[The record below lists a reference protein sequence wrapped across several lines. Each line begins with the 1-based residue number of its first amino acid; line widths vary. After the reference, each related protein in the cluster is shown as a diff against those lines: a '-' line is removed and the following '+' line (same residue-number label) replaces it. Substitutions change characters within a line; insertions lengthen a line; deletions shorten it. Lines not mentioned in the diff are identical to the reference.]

1 MNGGRAP
8 GMRTV
13 PLAVNPMEPIF
24 RRMIAASAVLHLA
37 ALALFSVWGALHAP
51 PSRFLSVA
59 VVDLVGGEAFAPP
72 PKSSEK
78 PAEKPA
84 PPPAAKATKE
94 EGTRTL
100 PPARTAK
107 AEKERG
113 TRGKPASPATLP
125 RETESLSE
133 SIKRMREK
141 KASRESV
148 REAVVTIQREKAAR
162 SAIHQIGERVGRR
175 IDLSAVRSAQ
185 KKDSPSAPAGL
196 AGASGTTR
204 VPPEHLA
211 YFRLL
216 DEKVRSNWNVPALAV
231 GEKEKLM
238 VQIRIVIEI
247 DGRVSQVRMEKTSG
261 NPYFDDSVLRA
272 IRKASPLPIPPAPLR
287 GTEEYYEVGFRFY
300 GAGEES

>member
-1 MNGGRAP
+1 
-8 GMRTV
+8 
-13 PLAVNPMEPIF
+13 MEPIF
-24 RRMIAASAVLHLA
+24 RRMVAVSVALHVA
-37 ALALFSVWGALHAP
+37 ALVLFSVWGALHAP
-51 PSRFLSVA
+51 PSRFLTVA
-59 VVDLVGGEAFAPP
+59 VIDLVGGEAFAPP
-72 PKSSEK
+72 PKASGQ

-84 PPPAAKATKE
+84 PPPAAKTTKE
-94 EGTRTL
+94 EGTRKS

-107 AEKERG
+107 AEKEKERG
-113 TRGKPASPATLP
+113 TKRKPVLPATRP
-125 RETESLSE
+125 METESLAE

-141 KASRESV
+141 KASGESV
-148 REAVVTIQREKAAR
+148 REAVVTIGREKAAR
-162 SAIHQIGERVGRR
+162 SAIRQIGERVGRR
-175 IDLSAVRSAQ
+175 IDLSAVRPAQ

-196 AGASGTTR
+196 AGAAGTAR

-211 YFRLL
+211 YFRQL

-272 IRKASPLPIPPAPLR
+272 IRKASPLPVPPEQLR

-300 GAGEES
+300 GAGEDS

>member
-1 MNGGRAP
+1 MNGGRVT

-13 PLAVNPMEPIF
+13 PFVVTPMEPIF
-24 RRMIAASAVLHLA
+24 RRMVAVSVVLHMA
-37 ALALFSVWGALHAP
+37 ALVLFSVWAALHAP

-72 PKSSEK
+72 PEVSGK

-94 EGTRTL
+94 EKPRKS
-100 PPARTAK
+100 PPAQTAK

-113 TRGKPASPATLP
+113 TREKPVSPATRP

-141 KASRESV
+141 KVSGESV
-148 REAVVTIQREKAAR
+148 REAVVTIRREKAAR
-162 SAIHQIGERVGRR
+162 SAIHQIGERVGHR

-196 AGASGTTR
+196 AGASGTAR

-211 YFRLL
+211 YFRQL
-216 DEKVRSNWNVPALAV
+216 DEKVRSNWNVPALGV

-272 IRKASPLPIPPAPLR
+272 IRKASPLPVPPAPLR
-287 GTEEYYEVGFRFY
+287 GSEEYYEVGFRFY

>member
-1 MNGGRAP
+1 
-8 GMRTV
+8 MRTV
-13 PLAVNPMEPIF
+13 PFAATPMEPIF
-24 RRMIAASAVLHLA
+24 RRMIAVSVALHVA
-37 ALALFSVWGALHAP
+37 ALALFSVWAALHAP

-59 VVDLVGGEAFAPP
+59 VIDLVGGEAFAPP
-72 PKSSEK
+72 PEAPGK
-78 PAEKPA
+78 PVEKPA
-84 PPPAAKATKE
+84 PPPAAKTTKE
-94 EGTRTL
+94 EGLRKS
-100 PPARTAK
+100 PPPRTAK

-113 TRGKPASPATLP
+113 TKGKPVLPATLP

-141 KASRESV
+141 KASGESV
-148 REAVVTIQREKAAR
+148 REAVVTIRREKAAR
-162 SAIHQIGERVGRR
+162 SAIHQIGERVGHR
-175 IDLSAVRSAQ
+175 IDLSAVRPAQ
-185 KKDSPSAPAGL
+185 RKDSPSAPAGL
-196 AGASGTTR
+196 AGAAGTAR

-211 YFRLL
+211 YFRQL

-272 IRKASPLPIPPAPLR
+272 IRKASPLPVPPAPLR
-287 GTEEYYEVGFRFY
+287 GSEDHYEVGFRFY

>member
-1 MNGGRAP
+1 
-8 GMRTV
+8 
-13 PLAVNPMEPIF
+13 MEPIF
-24 RRMIAASAVLHLA
+24 RRMVAVSVALHVA
-37 ALALFSVWGALHAP
+37 ALALFSVWASLHTP

-59 VVDLVGGEAFAPP
+59 VVNLVGGEAFAPP
-72 PKSSEK
+72 PKVSGQ

-84 PPPAAKATKE
+84 PPPAAPPAAKTTKE
-94 EGTRTL
+94 EGTRMS

-107 AEKERG
+107 VEKERG
-113 TRGKPASPATLP
+113 TRGKPVLPTTLP
-125 RETESLSE
+125 RETESLAE

-141 KASRESV
+141 KASGESV
-148 REAVVTIQREKAAR
+148 REAVVTIRREKAAR

-175 IDLSAVRSAQ
+175 IDLSAVRPAQ
-185 KKDSPSAPAGL
+185 RKESPSAPAGL
-196 AGASGTTR
+196 AGASGTAR

-211 YFRLL
+211 YFRQL
-216 DEKVRSNWNVPALAV
+216 DDKVRSNWNVPALAV

-272 IRKASPLPIPPAPLR
+272 IRKASPLPVPPEQLR
-287 GTEEYYEVGFRFY
+287 GSEEYYEVGFRFY